1 MRMMRSSPAVGAEF
15 PMSHALRARDAVKRE
30 QRAGG
35 RPHEWGRREG
45 GPPRQERD
53 GGKPLDTMAGG
64 DLFSAPVF
72 FVKMVRGR
80 EREREE
86 RVRPPERAP
95 SVSVSIALI
104 APNLSPS
111 SRRSS

>member
-1 MRMMRSSPAVGAEF
+1 MGPT
-15 PMSHALRARDAVKRE
+15 
-30 QRAGG
+30 
-35 RPHEWGRREG
+35 RR
-45 GPPRQERD
+45 GPPPEERD